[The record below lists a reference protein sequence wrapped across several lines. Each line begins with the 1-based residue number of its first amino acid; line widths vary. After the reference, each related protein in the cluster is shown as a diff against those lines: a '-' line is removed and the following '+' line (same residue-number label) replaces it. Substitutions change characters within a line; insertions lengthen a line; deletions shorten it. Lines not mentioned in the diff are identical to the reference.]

1 MAVDT
6 SSPPQ
11 SVTELNACVTTSSH
25 RPVKDTTFREWVVSN
40 QIGMDEFLQ
49 ARAFFF
55 FLFPFFLF
63 LPSYLVGLL
72 YTNRGFYSL
81 I

>member
-40 QIGMDEFLQ
+40 QIGMHEYFQ
-49 ARAFFF
+49 VEAFFHLSFSFLDF
-55 FLFPFFLF
+55 FFV
-63 LPSYLVGLL
+63 PSHLL
-72 YTNRGFYSL
+72 RL
-81 I
+81 